1 MAPLA
6 RMTSPSPRSRL
17 AELSLINLGYSSP
30 FPDRVNTSGP
40 PKPMRPTHGMPVYQT
55 SNISHPCVP
64 NCTRSS
70 SKTGAMIGAARSNGG
85 RRRRPRRRQRP
96 PSLTRPRTGLMP
108 RGNPDNLRAA
118 AQRKR
123 REATERAEAALAEL
137 ARRRQPVTFHG
148 LAKAAGVSADFLYR
162 SPLRAR
168 IEELR
173 ATAQITTPAV
183 NVEQAAASDS
193 QVVRALAAQV
203 ANSRAATTKRPPN
216 FEPHSR
222 PPTARTS
229 SCAGSSAAAPTNAK
243 VERFHQTPVDR
254 WARGAVYGS
263 SAEPT
268 AALPGSLNHYN
279 FTRPHGSLAKTP
291 PGSRLTN
298 WLGTSASRP
307 DPRQLQCVRLCPDR
321 RSVLLG
327 SPSMMMGHLT

>member
-1 MAPLA
+1 MLVAPLV
-6 RMTSPSPRSRL
+6 RTTSPPPRSRL

-40 PKPMRPTHGMPVYQT
+40 PKPLRPTHGMPVYQT

-148 LAKAAGVSADFLYR
+148 SPKPPASQSTSSTAPHYAPGSKSSARPHR
-162 SPLRAR
+162 SRRRRSTSSRRRP
-168 IEELR
+168 
-173 ATAQITTPAV
+173 ATARSSAPSPPRWRTQGPPPPRGHRIRT
-183 NVEQAAASDS
+183 
-193 QVVRALAAQV
+193 ALAA
-203 ANSRAATTKRPPN
+203 AHGENLELRGKLGR
-216 FEPHSR
+216 
-222 PPTARTS
+222 RTH
-229 SCAGSSAAAPTNAK
+229 
-243 VERFHQTPVDR
+243 ER
-254 WARGAVYGS
+254 
-263 SAEPT
+263 
-268 AALPGSLNHYN
+268 
-279 FTRPHGSLAKTP
+279 
-291 PGSRLTN
+291 
-298 WLGTSASRP
+298 
-307 DPRQLQCVRLCPDR
+307 
-321 RSVLLG
+321 
-327 SPSMMMGHLT
+327 